1 MPRKIGALLCVA
13 LAATSAVAAKP
24 ALARQA
30 TPAQHVSPAQQT
42 SPAQHVSRAQ
52 PATPVQQPVL
62 TLHDAVRSAL
72 ARNPALEHA
81 AAAVDRSA
89 AGLRETGASLLP
101 AAHVDATLTRFQEPM
116 VVAPL
121 HGFDPANPPVFD
133 RTLSQASATV
143 GWVAFDGG
151 ARGARVARAGAL
163 LDGSTAQ
170 RLVVE
175 QQVIAEV
182 VRRYAGV
189 LTARELDA
197 AYRSSVA
204 ALEEE
209 RDRAARL
216 LEEGR
221 AARLVLLRAEAALS
235 GALAEQAGTG
245 AAVASAERELAR
257 WLGVPADTVATLRLA
272 PASVGAGVAD
282 RTALVGSA
290 LQRNPELQR
299 IAAEAAARAAAVAES
314 RAQWWPTLHLGGR
327 YVQYGSAAGNAGG
340 EWQAG
345 LQLSYALFT
354 GAARPA
360 ATDRARADARAAAA
374 ELAMAELRVA
384 DAVDRALA
392 GVVATEARVAA
403 WQAAV
408 EQSAEVVRIER
419 LALDTGGGVQ
429 TDYLRAEA
437 DLLRARAAL
446 TDARYAALV
455 AHAELARATG
465 ELTVDWLERNVES
478 GT

>member
-1 MPRKIGALLCVA
+1 MRRIIGSLLLMAVAAAPA
-13 LAATSAVAAKP
+13 LAQQATSAPGAA
-24 ALARQA
+24 
-30 TPAQHVSPAQQT
+30 S
-42 SPAQHVSRAQ
+42 AQ
-52 PATPVQQPVL
+52 PTL

-72 ARNPALEHA
+72 ARNPAVEHA
-81 AAAVDRSA
+81 AAVVDRSA

-143 GWVAFDGG
+143 GWVALDGG
-151 ARGARVARAGAL
+151 ARGARIAWAGAL
-163 LDGSTAQ
+163 LDGSAAQ
-170 RLVVE
+170 RRVVE

-189 LTARELDA
+189 LTARELDV

-235 GALAEQAGTG
+235 GALAEQAGSG

-257 WLGVPADTVATLRLA
+257 WLGIVADTVATLRLA
-272 PASVGAGVAD
+272 PASAGGAPDRAVLVGA
-282 RTALVGSA
+282 A
-290 LQRNPELQR
+290 LQRNPDLQR
-299 IAAEAAARAAAVAES
+299 ISAEAAARAAAVAES

-327 YVQYGSAAGNAGG
+327 YVQYASGAGNAGG

-360 ATDRARADARAAAA
+360 AVDRARADARAAAA

-384 DAVDRALA
+384 DGVDRALA
-392 GVVATEARVAA
+392 AVVATEARVAA

-408 EQSAEVVRIER
+408 ERSTEVVRIER

-446 TDARYAALV
+446 TEARYAALV

-465 ELTVDWLERNVES
+465 ELTVEWLERNVES